1 MGWMGREQLAVKKR
15 ALSSTDL
22 ILARTRPQARDPMAV
37 LQPKLQDLRVRVSR
51 KFASV

>member
-22 ILARTRPQARDPMAV
+22 ILARTKPRARGPMAV
-37 LQPKLQDLRVRVSR
+37 LQPKQQDLRERVSR
-51 KFASV
+51 KCASA